1 MEKLFI
7 MPSHVPAEALP
18 QEDRRERSGFD
29 RPPAALD
36 SESAD
41 SAVFEKSL
49 SNLRTA
55 IDLSGWLSA
64 PRERTPTYFPV
75 YSTVSRAMQA
85 ALRHWAREWL
95 HQHPEAFERRI
106 AVYSLLVFSCT
117 RPYRGR
123 PTHIFTYD
131 LQQTATL
138 DQAFRT
144 AGRLL
149 AEELQRIGNMQEA
162 AGEHGPMRPRSR
174 QIQRFVGKNR
184 RLIYR
189 MFHVETALTDE
200 VLKFTQINIP
210 KLGLE
215 RAAADLRSGFKRN
228 LRRFSDVAD
237 FEDRAGDLLRIATEA
252 LRTGLDEEAAMLVA
266 V

>member
-1 MEKLFI
+1 MGKLFI
-7 MPSHVPAEALP
+7 MPSNVPAEALP
-18 QEDRRERSGFD
+18 LVCQRHRRGIDRL
-29 RPPAALD
+29 PAALD
-36 SESAD
+36 SESAG
-41 SAVFEKSL
+41 
-49 SNLRTA
+49 

-64 PRERTPTYFPV
+64 PRERTTAYFPV
-75 YSTVSRAMQA
+75 YSTVSRSMQT

-95 HQHPEAFERRI
+95 RQHPEAFERRI
-106 AVYSLLVFSCT
+106 AAYSLLVFSCT

-252 LRTGLDEEAAMLVA
+252 LRSGLDEEAAMPVA
-266 V
+266 I